1 MSGYLCYTVLKAIK
15 YILKQSLKEIE
26 NIIQRYENI
35 DFSKE
40 KTALGTLVKVEGS
53 AYRRIGAR
61 MYVSDNGNWVGGI
74 SGGCLEGDAL
84 KRAKIAIL
92 KNESSIVVYDTT
104 EDDPHQIGVGLGC
117 NGRIEVL
124 FTPIDS
130 TKENNQI
137 EFLKRITNKREAT
150 ILLQV
155 LSVKGGD
162 KLLRGNFYSRENLP
176 NLAEVIRIPESEI
189 LQRIATV
196 IHRRKSR
203 VYVFE
208 NKSGAQY
215 EILVELIRPKIKL
228 VCIGDNYDVNA
239 FMGIANELGWEIHV
253 AGKPR
258 KFSKIIHQYAQKTY
272 SLNEAANIEFDEYTA
287 VVMMSHDYKTDFS
300 LLKKYLKRKIP
311 YIGMLGPKKRFL
323 KMQEDLN
330 ELGET
335 INLDELPNLF
345 APVGI
350 DIGAESPEEIAL
362 SVASEIIAV
371 FRERNGGFLRQRKG
385 SIHERL

>member
-1 MSGYLCYTVLKAIK
+1 M
-15 YILKQSLKEIE
+15 KEIE
-26 NIIQRYENI
+26 NIIQRYEEI

-124 FTPIDS
+124 FTPINPDN
-130 TKENNQI
+130 ENNQI
-137 EFLKRITNKREAT
+137 QFLKNITNKREAT
-150 ILLQV
+150 ILLQI
-155 LSVKGGD
+155 LSIKG
-162 KLLRGNFYSRENLP
+162 KKKEMLGNFYSRENLSD
-176 NLAEVIRIPESEI
+176 LAKEIEIAKDEI
-189 LQRIATV
+189 LQKIATV

-203 VYVFE
+203 VYTFE
-208 NKSGAQY
+208 NEKGEEY

-239 FMGIANELGWEIHV
+239 FMGIANELGWEIQV

-258 KFSKIIHQYAQKTY
+258 KFSKIIHKYAKKTY
-272 SLNEAANIEFDEYTA
+272 SLAEAANIEFDEYTA
-287 VVMMSHDYKTDFS
+287 VVMMSHDYKTDFN
-300 LLKKYLKRKIP
+300 LLKEYLHKDIP

-323 KMQEDLN
+323 KMQE
-330 ELGET
+330 ELTEAGKT
-335 INLDELPNLF
+335 IKLEDLPNLF

-371 FRERNGGFLRQRKG
+371 FREREGGFLRNRVG

>member
-1 MSGYLCYTVLKAIK
+1 
-15 YILKQSLKEIE
+15 LKEIE
-26 NIIQRYENI
+26 NIIQRYEKI

-124 FTPIDS
+124 FTPIDAAD
-130 TKENNQI
+130 ENNQI
-137 EFLKRITNKREAT
+137 EFLKRITTRREAT

-155 LSVKGGD
+155 LSVKNAD
-162 KLLRGNFYSRENLP
+162 SQLLGHFFSREKFTE
-176 NLAEVIRIPESEI
+176 LAGIIQIPEAEI
-189 LQRIATV
+189 LQKIATV

-208 NKSGAQY
+208 NEKGEQY
-215 EILVELIRPKIKL
+215 E
-228 VCIGDNYDVNA
+228 
-239 FMGIANELGWEIHV
+239 
-253 AGKPR
+253 
-258 KFSKIIHQYAQKTY
+258 
-272 SLNEAANIEFDEYTA
+272 
-287 VVMMSHDYKTDFS
+287 SHDVS
-300 LLKKYLKRKIP
+300 
-311 YIGMLGPKKRFL
+311 
-323 KMQEDLN
+323 
-330 ELGET
+330 
-335 INLDELPNLF
+335 
-345 APVGI
+345 
-350 DIGAESPEEIAL
+350 
-362 SVASEIIAV
+362 
-371 FRERNGGFLRQRKG
+371 
-385 SIHERL
+385 

>member
-1 MSGYLCYTVLKAIK
+1 M
-15 YILKQSLKEIE
+15 KEIE

-130 TKENNQI
+130 NDDNNQI
-137 EFLKRITNKREAT
+137 EFLKNITNRREAT

-155 LSVKGGD
+155 LSIQD
-162 KLLRGNFYSRENLP
+162 GNKNMLGKFYARENLSD
-176 NLAEVIRIPESEI
+176 LAKEIDIAQDEI
-189 LQRIATV
+189 LQKIATV

-203 VYVFE
+203 VYTFKNE
-208 NKSGAQY
+208 KGAQY

-258 KFSKIIHQYAQKTY
+258 KFSKIIHRYAEKTY
-272 SLNEAANIEFDEYTA
+272 SLEEAVNIEFDDYTA
-287 VVMMSHDYKTDFS
+287 VVMMSHDYKTDFN
-300 LLKKYLKRKIP
+300 LLKKYLTKEIP

-330 ELGET
+330 DAGE
-335 INLDELPNLF
+335 IIDLDKLPNLF

-362 SVASEIIAV
+362 SVAGEIIAV
-371 FRERNGGFLRQRKG
+371 FRKRNAGFLKNRAG

>member
-1 MSGYLCYTVLKAIK
+1 M
-15 YILKQSLKEIE
+15 KEIE
-26 NIIQRYENI
+26 NIIWQYENI

-104 EDDPHQIGVGLGC
+104 EEDPHQIGVGLGC

-124 FTPIDS
+124 FTPINNTD
-130 TKENNQI
+130 ENNQI
-137 EFLKRITNKREAT
+137 EFLKRIKNRREAT
-150 ILLQV
+150 ILLQI
-155 LSVKGGD
+155 LSVKGGNS
-162 KLLRGNFYSRENLP
+162 KMRGSFYSREHFA
-176 NLAEVIRIPESEI
+176 NLAELIGIEEDEI
-189 LQRIATV
+189 LQKIATV

-203 VYVFE
+203 VYVFQNE
-208 NKSGAQY
+208 KGEQY

-239 FMGIANELGWEIHV
+239 FMGIAGELGWEIHV
-253 AGKPR
+253 AGKTR
-258 KFSKIIHQYAQKTY
+258 KFSKKIHKYAKRTY
-272 SLNEAANIEFDEYTA
+272 SLDEAENIEFDEYTA
-287 VVMMSHDYKTDFS
+287 VVMMSHDYKTDFN
-300 LLKKYLKRKIP
+300 LLKKYLKKNIP

-323 KMQEDLN
+323 KMQEELN
-330 ELGET
+330 ESGET
-335 INLDELPNLF
+335 VNLDALPNLF

-371 FRERNGGFLRQRKG
+371 FRERNGGFLKSREG

>member
-1 MSGYLCYTVLKAIK
+1 MKEMNLFQQLFINY
-15 YILKQSLKEIE
+15 LKQILKEIE

-40 KTALGTLVKVEGS
+40 RTALGTLVKVEGS

-104 EDDPHQIGVGLGC
+104 EDDPHQLGVGLGC

-130 TKENNQI
+130 TNENNQI
-137 EFLKRITNKREAT
+137 EFLKRITNRREAT

-162 KLLRGNFYSRENLP
+162 SKMRGNFYSRENFIE
-176 NLAEVIRIPESEI
+176 LAEIIGIPESEI

-208 NKSGAQY
+208 NKNGEQY

-228 VCIGDNYDVNA
+228 ICIGDNYDVNA
-239 FMGIANELGWEIHV
+239 FIGIANELGWEIQV

-258 KFSKIIHQYAQKTY
+258 KFSKIIHKYAQKTY
-272 SLNEAANIEFDEYTA
+272 SLEEAGNIEFDEYTA
-287 VVMMSHDYKTDFS
+287 VVMMSHDYNTDFN
-300 LLKKYLKRKIP
+300 LLKKYLKKDIP

-323 KMQEDLN
+323 KMQDELN
-330 ELGET
+330 EAGET
-335 INLDELPNLF
+335 INLNDLPNLF

-362 SVASEIIAV
+362 SVAGEIIAV
-371 FRERNGGFLRQRKG
+371 FRERNGGFLRRREG
-385 SIHERL
+385 SIHERF